1 MSYYSLSHLS
11 DETLLH
17 DLNILVSR
25 ERKTIAELL
34 AHLAEVD
41 ARRLY
46 LPSGY
51 SSMHAY
57 CEQELRLSE
66 AAANKRIR
74 VARKAREIPALF
86 GAIADGRLNL
96 NGVVLLASS
105 LTPQNA
111 QELIAMA
118 SGKSRF
124 EIERLV
130 AERSPR
136 SETMPMVV
144 HAATPA
150 FAPVAEVAAEPV
162 GQLAAR
168 PVHVTV
174 PRPKVVPIA
183 RDRYDVTFSIGQD
196 THDKLQRAEVLLG
209 HTIPNGDLATT
220 LDRVLDLA
228 IALLEKKKFGAG
240 SKRPMRKNSSNS
252 RYVPAQVRRAV
263 WQRDEGRCTFVSK
276 NGHTARRARSSNSI
290 TFCPSR
296 AGVMQPRITFDSDV
310 VPTINMRPSRCL
322 GPISCAANG
331 RRPEKSRRV
340 R

>member
-1 MSYYSLSHLS
+1 MSWYCLSHLS

-150 FAPVAEVAAEPV
+150 FAP
-162 GQLAAR
+162 G
-168 PVHVTV
+168 
-174 PRPKVVPIA
+174 
-183 RDRYDVTFSIGQD
+183 
-196 THDKLQRAEVLLG
+196 
-209 HTIPNGDLATT
+209 
-220 LDRVLDLA
+220 
-228 IALLEKKKFGAG
+228 
-240 SKRPMRKNSSNS
+240 
-252 RYVPAQVRRAV
+252 
-263 WQRDEGRCTFVSK
+263 
-276 NGHTARRARSSNSI
+276 
-290 TFCPSR
+290 
-296 AGVMQPRITFDSDV
+296 
-310 VPTINMRPSRCL
+310 
-322 GPISCAANG
+322 
-331 RRPEKSRRV
+331 
-340 R
+340 